1 MNRPLGNSGVVI
13 SPVALGTMS
22 WPGCN
27 YAQSGHA
34 TAAADLDLTLRMTAA
49 ALDAGS
55 TTFDTAEGYG
65 LGLAETFLG
74 MALEKLG
81 RRDEAQIVTKTGP
94 LFGEERAGG
103 RTCNLSASHIIARCE
118 KSLERLR
125 TDRIDLYL
133 AHWPDSETPVEET
146 LSAVETLREQG
157 KIRAFGV
164 SNFSNDQVAEALRH
178 GAVAANQL
186 PYSLVDREIEAG
198 KQTFCV
204 EQNIGILAYSPLGK
218 GVLSGKYDASR
229 LPPSDDYRHQRKH
242 FAAGNFA
249 RNFAIASKVQEMA
262 VLTGCSPSQLALAW
276 LLAQPGVAMVLP
288 GAKSPEQ
295 AAANAMAAN
304 VKVPEEILLQ
314 LSECSLTEDRNP
326 VPAIPDPSQRGR
338 AS

>member
-1 MNRPLGNSGVVI
+1 MNRSLGNSGVDV

-27 YAQSGHA
+27 YGQSGHVPS
-34 TAAADLDLTLRMTAA
+34 AAEMEETVRMTAA

-65 LGLAETFLG
+65 LGLAETLLG
-74 MALEKLG
+74 RALEKLG
-81 RRDEAQIVTKTGP
+81 RRDEAQIVTKVGP

-103 RTCNLSASHIIARCE
+103 RACNLSAAHIVARCE
-118 KSLERLR
+118 KSLARLQ
-125 TDRIDLYL
+125 TDHIDLYL
-133 AHWPDSETPVEET
+133 AHWPDPETPVEET
-146 LSAVETLREQG
+146 LRAVTKLREQG

-164 SNFSNDQVAEALRH
+164 SNFSNAQAAEALRH

-186 PYSLVDREIEAG
+186 PYSLVDREIESG
-198 KQTFCV
+198 QQPFCI
-204 EQNIGILAYSPLGK
+204 EHHIGILAYSPLGK

-229 LPPSDDYRHQRKH
+229 LPPADDYRHQRKH
-242 FAAGNFA
+242 FAAENRA
-249 RNFAIASKVQEMA
+249 RNFAIAEKVRDLA

-304 VKVPEEILLQ
+304 VKIPDEIGQQ
-314 LSECSLTEDRNP
+314 LSAFSLAPDQNP
-326 VPAIPDPSQRGR
+326 PAYS
-338 AS
+338 